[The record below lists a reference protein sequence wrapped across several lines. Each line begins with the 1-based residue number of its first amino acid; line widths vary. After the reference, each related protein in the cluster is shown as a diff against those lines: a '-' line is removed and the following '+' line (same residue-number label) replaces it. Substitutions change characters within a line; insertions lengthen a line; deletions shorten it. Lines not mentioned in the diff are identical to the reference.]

1 LITIRQLDSDDA
13 CRQREP
19 LIDLL
24 RDAVAGGASLGFLLP
39 LGRAEAESYWG
50 SVVDAVRAKRRLLLV
65 ALAHQRVIGSVQ
77 LDLETRANGRH
88 RAEIMKLSP
97 HRRQGVGRKLMS
109 AVLALAR
116 DARRSLLLLDMRAG
130 SRAPNRQRPE
140 AAGAARPPGRSTP
153 PPMRPALCR

>member
-24 RDAVAGGASLGFLLP
+24 RDAVAGGASLGFPLP
-39 LGRAEAESYWG
+39 LGRAEAESCWG

-88 RAEIMKLSP
+88 RAEIIKLMVLSP

-116 DARRSLLLLDMRAG
+116 DAKRSLLLLDVRAG

-140 AAGAARPPGRSTP
+140 AAGAA
-153 PPMRPALCR
+153 

>member
-13 CRQREP
+13 CREP

-50 SVVDAVRAKRRLLLV
+50 SVVDAVRAKRRFLLV
-65 ALAHQRVIGSVQ
+65 ALAQQRVIGSVQ